1 MQDVKI
7 LMNAYN
13 IRNKYQVKKEKKKN
27 TKAKPQISHQMRI
40 KIQNIYLFPILLN
53 QEYKPDMLQGHPYSS
68 GD

>member
-27 TKAKPQISHQMRI
+27 TKAKP
-40 KIQNIYLFPILLN
+40 
-53 QEYKPDMLQGHPYSS
+53 
-68 GD
+68 